1 MKGRARSARRGFSL
15 VELLCVLLVLC
26 VVAGAAAV
34 TFRGAD
40 ECRIVRDEAEELRA
54 WLSSRM
60 AQAAREG
67 AEFKLIIDADKATQE
82 LGFTI
87 EWYGG
92 PRDLETEAYE
102 PGRAAIERDSLANE
116 HTFDGEWFTLTP
128 AASFII
134 RSRRERDIAA
144 LVTVSGVGYVDVKE
158 TLKEQ

>member
-1 MKGRARSARRGFSL
+1 MRRPSARRGFSL
-15 VELLCVLLVLC
+15 AELLCAALALC
-26 VVAGAAAV
+26 VLAGAAALS
-34 TFRGAD
+34 FRDTG
-40 ECRIVRDEAEELRA
+40 ERRIVLEEAEELRA

-60 AQAAREG
+60 AQAARES
-67 AEFKLIIDADKATQE
+67 AEFKLIIDADKTTQE

-92 PRDLETEAYE
+92 PRDLETETYS

>member
-1 MKGRARSARRGFSL
+1 MRRPSARRGFSL
-15 VELLCVLLVLC
+15 AELLCAALALC
-26 VVAGAAAV
+26 VLAGAAALS
-34 TFRGAD
+34 FRDTG
-40 ECRIVRDEAEELRA
+40 ERRIVLEEAEELRA

-60 AQAAREG
+60 AQAARES
-67 AEFKLIIDADKATQE
+67 AEFKLIIDADKTTQE

-92 PRDLETEAYE
+92 PRDLETETYA

-116 HTFDGEWFTLTP
+116 HTFDGEGFTLPP

>member
-1 MKGRARSARRGFSL
+1 MRRPSARRGFSL
-15 VELLCVLLVLC
+15 AELLCAALALC
-26 VVAGAAAV
+26 VLAGAAALS
-34 TFRGAD
+34 FRDTG
-40 ECRIVRDEAEELRA
+40 ERRIVLEEADELRA

-92 PRDLETEAYE
+92 PRDLETETYA

>member
-1 MKGRARSARRGFSL
+1 MRRPSARRGFSL
-15 VELLCVLLVLC
+15 AELLCAALALC
-26 VVAGAAAV
+26 VLAGAAALS
-34 TFRGAD
+34 FRDTG
-40 ECRIVRDEAEELRA
+40 ERRIVLEEAEELRA

-60 AQAAREG
+60 AQAARES
-67 AEFKLIIDADKATQE
+67 AEFKLIIDADKTTQE

-92 PRDLETEAYE
+92 PRDLETETYA
-102 PGRAAIERDSLANE
+102 PA
-116 HTFDGEWFTLTP
+116 FDGEWFTLTP

>member
-1 MKGRARSARRGFSL
+1 MRRPSARRGFSL
-15 VELLCVLLVLC
+15 AELLCAALALC
-26 VVAGAAAV
+26 VLAGAAALS
-34 TFRGAD
+34 FRDTG
-40 ECRIVRDEAEELRA
+40 ERRIVLEEAEELRA

-67 AEFKLIIDADKATQE
+67 ADFKLYPVDDNARHYE
-82 LGFTI
+82 LML
-87 EWYGG
+87 EWDGG
-92 PRDLETEAYE
+92 SRDLEHETYLPE
-102 PGRAAIERDSLANE
+102 RADIGLTKTAREYK
-116 HTFDGEWFTLTP
+116 FDGEWFTLTP

>member
-1 MKGRARSARRGFSL
+1 MRRPSARRGFSL
-15 VELLCVLLVLC
+15 AELLCAALALC
-26 VVAGAAAV
+26 VLAGAAALS
-34 TFRGAD
+34 FRDTG
-40 ECRIVRDEAEELRA
+40 ERRIVLEEAEELRA

-60 AQAAREG
+60 AQAARES
-67 AEFKLIIDADKATQE
+67 AEFKLIIDADKTTQE

-92 PRDLETEAYE
+92 PRDLETETYA

-116 HTFDGEWFTLTP
+116 HIFDGEWFTLTP

>member
-1 MKGRARSARRGFSL
+1 MRRPSARRGFSL
-15 VELLCVLLVLC
+15 AELLCAALALC
-26 VVAGAAAV
+26 VLAGAAALS
-34 TFRGAD
+34 FRDTG
-40 ECRIVRDEAEELRA
+40 ERRIVLEEAEELRA

-60 AQAAREG
+60 AQASREG

-92 PRDLETEAYE
+92 PRDLETETYA
-102 PGRAAIERDSLANE
+102 PGRAAAERDSLANE

>member
-1 MKGRARSARRGFSL
+1 MRRPSARRGFSL
-15 VELLCVLLVLC
+15 AELLCVALALC
-26 VVAGAAAV
+26 VLAGAAALS
-34 TFRGAD
+34 FRDTG
-40 ECRIVRDEAEELRA
+40 ERRIVLEEAEELRA

-67 AEFKLIIDADKATQE
+67 AEFKLIIDADKTTQE

-92 PRDLETEAYE
+92 PRDLETETYA

>member
-1 MKGRARSARRGFSL
+1 MRRPSARRGFSL
-15 VELLCVLLVLC
+15 AELLCAALALC
-26 VVAGAAAV
+26 VLAGAAALS
-34 TFRGAD
+34 FRDTG
-40 ECRIVRDEAEELRA
+40 ERRIVLEEAEELRA

-60 AQAAREG
+60 AQAARES
-67 AEFKLIIDADKATQE
+67 AEFKLIIDADKTTQE

-92 PRDLETEAYE
+92 PRDLETETYAS
-102 PGRAAIERDSLANE
+102 GRAAIERDSLANE

>member
-1 MKGRARSARRGFSL
+1 MRRSSARRGFSL
-15 VELLCVLLVLC
+15 AELLCAALALC
-26 VVAGAAAV
+26 VLAGAAALS
-34 TFRGAD
+34 FRDTG
-40 ECRIVRDEAEELRA
+40 ERRIVLEEAEELRA

-60 AQAAREG
+60 AQAARES

-92 PRDLETEAYE
+92 PRDLETETYA
-102 PGRAAIERDSLANE
+102 PGRAAAERDSLANE

>member
-1 MKGRARSARRGFSL
+1 MRQPSARRGFSL
-15 VELLCVLLVLC
+15 AELLCAALALC
-26 VVAGAAAV
+26 VLAGAAALS
-34 TFRGAD
+34 FRDTG
-40 ECRIVRDEAEELRA
+40 ERRIVLEEAEELRA

-60 AQAAREG
+60 AQAARES
-67 AEFKLIIDADKATQE
+67 AEFKLIIDADKTTQE
-82 LGFTI
+82 LDFTI

-92 PRDLETEAYE
+92 PRDLETETYA

>member
-1 MKGRARSARRGFSL
+1 MRRPSARRGFSL
-15 VELLCVLLVLC
+15 AELLCAALALC
-26 VVAGAAAV
+26 VLAGAAALS
-34 TFRGAD
+34 FRDTG
-40 ECRIVRDEAEELRA
+40 ERRIVLEEADELRA

-60 AQAAREG
+60 AQAARES

-92 PRDLETEAYE
+92 PRDLETETYA

>member
-1 MKGRARSARRGFSL
+1 MRRPSARRGFSL
-15 VELLCVLLVLC
+15 AELLCAALALC
-26 VVAGAAAV
+26 VLAGAAALS
-34 TFRGAD
+34 FRDTG
-40 ECRIVRDEAEELRA
+40 ERRIVLEEAEELRA

-60 AQAAREG
+60 AQAARES
-67 AEFKLIIDADKATQE
+67 AEFKLIIDADKTTQE

-92 PRDLETEAYE
+92 PRNLETETYA

>member
-1 MKGRARSARRGFSL
+1 MRRPSARRGFSL
-15 VELLCVLLVLC
+15 AELLCAALALC
-26 VVAGAAAV
+26 VLAGAAALS
-34 TFRGAD
+34 FRDTG
-40 ECRIVRDEAEELRA
+40 ERRIVLEEAEELRA

-60 AQAAREG
+60 AQAARES

-92 PRDLETEAYE
+92 PRDLETETYA

>member
-1 MKGRARSARRGFSL
+1 MRRPSAQRGFSL
-15 VELLCVLLVLC
+15 AELLCAALALC
-26 VVAGAAAV
+26 VLAGAAALS
-34 TFRGAD
+34 FRDTG
-40 ECRIVRDEAEELRA
+40 ERRIVLEEAEELRA

-92 PRDLETEAYE
+92 PRDLETETYA
-102 PGRAAIERDSLANE
+102 PGRAAAERDSLANE

-134 RSRRERDIAA
+134 RSRRERDVAA

>member
-1 MKGRARSARRGFSL
+1 MRRPSARRGFSL
-15 VELLCVLLVLC
+15 AELLCAALALC
-26 VVAGAAAV
+26 VLAGAAALS
-34 TFRGAD
+34 FRDTG
-40 ECRIVRDEAEELRA
+40 ERRIVLEEAEELRA

-60 AQAAREG
+60 AQAARES
-67 AEFKLIIDADKATQE
+67 AEFKLIIDADKTTQE

-92 PRDLETEAYE
+92 PRDLETETYA
-102 PGRAAIERDSLANE
+102 PGRAAAERDSLANE

-134 RSRRERDIAA
+134 RSRKERDIAA